1 MYLNHKPVSGYE
13 LQDIRAAVEY
23 LADQHSSDY
32 ITTEKVLEGDE
43 SQITLARILEIM
55 TSRGE
60 PVSEEMA
67 KRYLLEL
74 LSEESGKMKKAKL
87 DFESEFEELPEIFT
101 VKEFCSE
108 LLGIDLKDIPGANME
123 ASMGDKLDP
132 AEVNSQLE
140 NRFNI
145 IVPESDIDVDKERD
159 KEERKSLLKQG
170 RVINV
175 TTEN

>member
-1 MYLNHKPVSGYE
+1 
-13 LQDIRAAVEY
+13 
-23 LADQHSSDY
+23 
-32 ITTEKVLEGDE
+32 
-43 SQITLARILEIM
+43 M